1 MGDSKMANILVLG
14 ANGQI
19 ARLAENIF
27 LDSTGDNLK
36 LYLRRSDRLRDKAA
50 SFEDRIELIDG
61 DTTDVD
67 KLVDS
72 MKDIDMVYANLAGGN
87 IEEQARDVVDA
98 MHQANVKRL
107 VWISTLG
114 IYDEVPGKFGEW
126 NNKTLGSYIT
136 NYAAAAKVI
145 EDSDLDY
152 TIIRPAWLTNKDEVD
167 YEITQKGEEFK
178 GTEVSRKSIAQI
190 VVDIAQIPDKYSRE
204 SIGVDK
210 AGTDG
215 DKPAWY

>member
-19 ARLAENIF
+19 AQLAENIF

-36 LYLRRSDRLRDKAA
+36 LYLRRSDRLQDKAA
-50 SFEDRIELIDG
+50 SFEDRVELIDG
-61 DTTDVD
+61 DSTDVN

-87 IEEQARDVVDA
+87 IEEQAKDVVEA

-190 VVDIAQIPDKYSRE
+190 VVDIAQVPDKYSRE